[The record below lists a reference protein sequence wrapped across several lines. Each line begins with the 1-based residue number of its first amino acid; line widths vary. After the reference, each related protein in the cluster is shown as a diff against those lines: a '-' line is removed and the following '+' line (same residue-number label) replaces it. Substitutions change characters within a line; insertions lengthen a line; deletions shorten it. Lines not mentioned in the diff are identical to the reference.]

1 MLAAIGRFKTVI
13 AKYQTTSHTPEALE
27 RLVEAYLTLGLVQEA
42 KENAAVL
49 GYNYPGSYW
58 YETAYNLMSSKGY
71 PPGVAP
77 RHGRRGLFHNARDV
91 LAPAPAPE
99 PPAAAVSEPEQ
110 QGAAATDQQ
119 QPQDQATKKK
129 HRRTWYNPLG
139 L

>member
-1 MLAAIGRFKTVI
+1 
-13 AKYQTTSHTPEALE
+13 
-27 RLVEAYLTLGLVQEA
+27 
-42 KENAAVL
+42 
-49 GYNYPGSYW
+49 
-58 YETAYNLMSSKGY
+58 MSSKGY

-91 LAPAPAPE
+91 LAPAPE